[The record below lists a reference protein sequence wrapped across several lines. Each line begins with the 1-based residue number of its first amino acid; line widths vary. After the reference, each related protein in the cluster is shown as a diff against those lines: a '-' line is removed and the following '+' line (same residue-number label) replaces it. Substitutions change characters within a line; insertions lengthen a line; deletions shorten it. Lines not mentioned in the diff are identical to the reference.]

1 MLEQSNKKISNK
13 EEYSNLNNINNIN
26 GNKNDVKKNGSKFNN
41 LKSIK
46 SLPNKISFNRTDS
59 TKLNENISISP
70 SKKQNK
76 FKISEQLSF
85 NDLNKT
91 NINNNNN
98 NIDYI
103 NNIKNNNFEDSFQIP
118 LKINKEK
125 EHIPIMDYDT
135 FLLKREFKHGSP
147 VYLNVYHIAKII
159 NLILQIFGIGIYH
172 TTLEINDYEYSFGLT
187 NKDVP
192 GIFKNNS
199 GELKKK
205 LKLKEKIYLGNTL
218 YDIHTIYN
226 ILYLQSPY
234 WMGRTYD
241 PFVKNCNHFTKFFA
255 KIILND
261 NVNYPL
267 YINRLSKYGMFF
279 SSFYPPIKRIYG
291 YFAGKITNENFFVLG
306 EDINLKNLS
315 AKNLNK
321 ININDNKTENNNKID
336 NNDKLI
342 NKSTNKQYDNKEI
355 NKSNDSKNKN
365 NEIEINNNE
374 INIDIDSENKSDD
387 SSTEDKYDIIFQKL
401 FLMDPFKFNNV
412 INYSYILK
420 KTKYN
425 VNLNSF
431 FSKLKDAEDFLFTI
445 DNNRNNS
452 IIFKQAESKLI
463 STLSLLNEFE
473 SSGENPLNKYL
484 LKNLINKN
492 FEQYN
497 IFKKYPTLT
506 IFLKVKIYHDMN
518 FLFYISGN
526 MKKQEKVYYNL
537 NYIDK
542 DFNIDYYAYFSLS
555 YIKYKQFK
563 YPESEILLEEAIELS
578 IKDNN
583 NEYNLMLNKFKE
595 FFLN

>member
-1 MLEQSNKKISNK
+1 MLEKSNKKISDK
-13 EEYSNLNNINNIN
+13 EEYSSLTHKNNIKENNNNIK
-26 GNKNDVKKNGSKFNN
+26 GAKTYN
-41 LKSIK
+41 LK
-46 SLPNKISFNRTDS
+46 NKISFNRTES
-59 TKLNENISISP
+59 TKLNENTSNSP
-70 SKKQNK
+70 SKKLNK
-76 FKISEQLSF
+76 FKMSEQLSF
-85 NDLNKT
+85 NELNKT

-98 NIDYI
+98 NNNIDYI
-103 NNIKNNNFEDSFQIP
+103 NNLKNNNSDEDSNSFQIP
-118 LKINKEK
+118 LKIQKEK
-125 EHIPIMDYDT
+125 EHIPITDYET

-147 VYLNVYHIAKII
+147 VYLNVYHVAKII

-187 NKDVP
+187 NKDVA

-218 YDIHTIYN
+218 YDMQTINN

-255 KIILND
+255 KIILN
-261 NVNYPL
+261 NIVNYPL

-291 YFAGKITNENFFVLG
+291 YFAGKITNENFIVLG
-306 EDINLKNLS
+306 DINLKNLS
-315 AKNLNK
+315 AKNLSK
-321 ININDNKTENNNKID
+321 ININENKKEMNNKID
-336 NNDKLI
+336 NNNLI
-342 NKSTNKQYDNKEI
+342 NKSNNKICDNKEFS
-355 NKSNDSKNKN
+355 KSNESKNKN

-425 VNLNSF
+425 VSLNSF

-452 IIFKQAESKLI
+452 IIFKQAESKFL
-463 STLSLLNEFE
+463 STLSILNEFE
-473 SSGENPLNKYL
+473 NSKENPLNKYL
-484 LKNLINKN
+484 LKNIINKN

-497 IFKKYPTLT
+497 IFKKYPNLAT
-506 IFLKVKIYHDMN
+506 FLKVKIYHDMN

-542 DFNIDYYAYFSLS
+542 DFNIDYYAYFSFS

-578 IKDNN
+578 TKDNN

>member
-46 SLPNKISFNRTDS
+46 SLQNKISFNRTDS

-205 LKLKEKIYLGNTL
+205 IK
-218 YDIHTIYN
+218 
-226 ILYLQSPY
+226 
-234 WMGRTYD
+234 
-241 PFVKNCNHFTKFFA
+241 
-255 KIILND
+255 
-261 NVNYPL
+261 
-267 YINRLSKYGMFF
+267 
-279 SSFYPPIKRIYG
+279 IKR
-291 YFAGKITNENFFVLG
+291 E
-306 EDINLKNLS
+306 
-315 AKNLNK
+315 
-321 ININDNKTENNNKID
+321 
-336 NNDKLI
+336 
-342 NKSTNKQYDNKEI
+342 
-355 NKSNDSKNKN
+355 
-365 NEIEINNNE
+365 
-374 INIDIDSENKSDD
+374 
-387 SSTEDKYDIIFQKL
+387 
-401 FLMDPFKFNNV
+401 
-412 INYSYILK
+412 
-420 KTKYN
+420 
-425 VNLNSF
+425 
-431 FSKLKDAEDFLFTI
+431 
-445 DNNRNNS
+445 
-452 IIFKQAESKLI
+452 
-463 STLSLLNEFE
+463 
-473 SSGENPLNKYL
+473 
-484 LKNLINKN
+484 
-492 FEQYN
+492 N
-497 IFKKYPTLT
+497 IFRKY
-506 IFLKVKIYHDMN
+506 II
-518 FLFYISGN
+518 
-526 MKKQEKVYYNL
+526 
-537 NYIDK
+537 
-542 DFNIDYYAYFSLS
+542 
-555 YIKYKQFK
+555 
-563 YPESEILLEEAIELS
+563 
-578 IKDNN
+578 
-583 NEYNLMLNKFKE
+583 
-595 FFLN
+595 

>member
-1 MLEQSNKKISNK
+1 MLEKSNKKISDK
-13 EEYSNLNNINNIN
+13 EEYSSLTHKNNIKENNN
-26 GNKNDVKKNGSKFNN
+26 NFKKNGAKTYI
-41 LKSIK
+41 LK
-46 SLPNKISFNRTDS
+46 NKISFSRTES
-59 TKLNENISISP
+59 TKINENILNTP
-70 SKKQNK
+70 SKKLNN

-98 NIDYI
+98 NNNIDYI
-103 NNIKNNNFEDSFQIP
+103 NNLKNNNNSDEDSNSFQIP
-118 LKINKEK
+118 LKIRKEK
-125 EHIPIMDYDT
+125 EHIPITDYET

-187 NKDVP
+187 KKNVP

-218 YDIHTIYN
+218 YDMQTINN

-241 PFVKNCNHFTKFFA
+241 PFVKNCNHFTKFLA

-261 NVNYPL
+261 IVNYPL

-291 YFAGKITNENFFVLG
+291 YFAGKITNENYIVLG
-306 EDINLKNLS
+306 DINLKNLS
-315 AKNLNK
+315 AKNLSK
-321 ININDNKTENNNKID
+321 INFNQNKKEMNNKID
-336 NNDKLI
+336 NNNLI
-342 NKSTNKQYDNKEI
+342 NNSNNKISDNKEF
-355 NKSNDSKNKN
+355 NKSNESKNKN

-374 INIDIDSENKSDD
+374 INIEFDSENKSDD

-401 FLMDPFKFNNV
+401 FLMDPFKFNDV

-420 KTKYN
+420 KTKYNN

-452 IIFKQAESKLI
+452 IIFKQAESKLL
-463 STLSLLNEFE
+463 STLSMLNEFE
-473 SSGENPLNKYL
+473 NSEDNPLNKYS

-506 IFLKVKIYHDMN
+506 MFLKVKIYHDMN

-578 IKDNN
+578 NKDNN

>member
-46 SLPNKISFNRTDS
+46 SLQNKISFNRTDS

-118 LKINKEK
+118 LKIKKEK

-159 NLILQIFGIGIYH
+159 NLFLQIFGIGIYH

-484 LKNLINKN
+484 LKNVINKN

-526 MKKQEKVYYNL
+526 MKKQEKVYYSL

-578 IKDNN
+578 TKDNN